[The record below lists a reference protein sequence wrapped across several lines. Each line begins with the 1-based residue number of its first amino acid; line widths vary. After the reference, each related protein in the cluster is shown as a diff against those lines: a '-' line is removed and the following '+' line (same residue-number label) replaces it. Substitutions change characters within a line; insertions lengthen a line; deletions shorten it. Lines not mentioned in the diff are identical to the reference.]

1 MRIYIGHDPREV
13 RSFKVA
19 MASAQNFGSYAE
31 GIYDERLRACG
42 MLSRPMD
49 TRGQLWDIH
58 SGAPQSTRF
67 AIARFFAPLLAHS
80 GWCLF
85 ADGDVIFLRD
95 PKLLVQYMDQ
105 KYAVM
110 VVKHQLGQV
119 GGTKMDGQVQTNY
132 PRKLWSSV
140 ILFNCDHPGN
150 RRLNLQMLN
159 SWPGRDLHAFSWL
172 ADEEIG
178 SLPGEWNWLVGLQD
192 KPESPAIAHYTLGT
206 PELVPD
212 CEYAE
217 IWHDAARQL
226 LGKV

>member
-1 MRIYIGHDPREV
+1 
-13 RSFKVA
+13 
-19 MASAQNFGSYAE
+19 MAKCKRT
-31 GIYDERLRACG
+31 I
-42 MLSRPMD
+42 
-49 TRGQLWDIH
+49 
-58 SGAPQSTRF
+58 
-67 AIARFFAPLLAHS
+67 
-80 GWCLF
+80 
-85 ADGDVIFLRD
+85 
-95 PKLLVQYMDQ
+95 LV
-105 KYAVM
+105 
-110 VVKHQLGQV
+110 
-119 GGTKMDGQVQTNY
+119 
-132 PRKLWSSV
+132 
-140 ILFNCDHPGN
+140 NCDHPGN

-226 LGKV
+226 LGKI